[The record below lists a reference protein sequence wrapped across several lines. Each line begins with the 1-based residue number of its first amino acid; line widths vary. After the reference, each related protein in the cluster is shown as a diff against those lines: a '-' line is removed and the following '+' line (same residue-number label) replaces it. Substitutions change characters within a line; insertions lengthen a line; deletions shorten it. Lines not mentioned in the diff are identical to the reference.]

1 MFLTTCAVC
10 AKALDDDIEAAR
22 QCDEDGRHD
31 IKYAFSEKTNDM
43 MLALIDATTK
53 ENQVVVTATGTPI
66 AAADAGVV
74 NARNLAFDMF
84 DAEMLV
90 MDGEIVSHTGFVID
104 LFCWDMPGHVAIDG
118 ADLDTS
124 PEDHTVHCM
133 RDIQHCRD
141 NGFVT
146 IVLLAAT
153 TAYVA
158 VKKPA
163 AGDRAATDD
172 ADIEKELSKK

>member
-84 DAEMLV
+84 DASMLV

-124 PEDHTVHCM
+124 PKSSAGTSSPTSAERWRET
-133 RDIQHCRD
+133 
-141 NGFVT
+141 T
-146 IVLLAAT
+146 ISTSTPRSSRVRPGT
-153 TAYVA
+153 IFGT
-158 VKKPA
+158 
-163 AGDRAATDD
+163 
-172 ADIEKELSKK
+172 I